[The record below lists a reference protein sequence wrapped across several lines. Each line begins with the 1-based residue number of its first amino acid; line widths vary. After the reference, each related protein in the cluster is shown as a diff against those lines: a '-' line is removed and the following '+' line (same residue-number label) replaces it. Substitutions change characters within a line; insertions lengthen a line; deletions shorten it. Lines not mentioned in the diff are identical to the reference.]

1 MTRSEADTRA
11 WLALLRAPA
20 LGGTRLRA
28 ALAEHGSA
36 QAAREALARSRSAPL
51 ADATRAWLRAPDL
64 ALLQADLDW
73 LARPGHHLLTC
84 DDEDFPALLQRT
96 SGAPAALF
104 VAGDPTMLWR
114 PQLAIVGSRNPT
126 AAGRENAAAFAT
138 ALAQAG
144 LTITSGLADGVDAAA
159 HGAALHTPAG
169 TIAVVGTGPDRV
181 YPAKHKA
188 LARQVVEHGAL
199 VSEFPPGTGPKREH
213 FPRRNRVIAGLSL
226 GTLVVEASVQS
237 GALITA
243 RLAAEAGR
251 EVFALPGSIH
261 NPLARGCHRLIRQG
275 AALVETTDEVLEA
288 LASVAA
294 QLADALRARLEA
306 PVAAAPRAHPIAAS
320 PLGDPDY
327 ARLWDALGHDPAGID
342 QLAARTGLTVD
353 ALSSMLLL
361 MELEG
366 RVSAAHGRYARASAP
381 AEGAGS
387 SPEVPLRAG
396 KRRPTQR
403 EVG

>member
-1 MTRSEADTRA
+1 LGRSESETRA

-20 LGGTRLRA
+20 LGGGRIRPA
-28 ALAEHGSA
+28 VAEHGGA
-36 QAAREALARSRSAPL
+36 EAARQALLRRPSGL
-51 ADATRAWLRAPDL
+51 ADATREALRAPDL
-64 ALLQADLDW
+64 AALQGDLDW
-73 LARPGHHLLTC
+73 LAMPGHQLITC
-84 DDEDFPALLQRT
+84 LDADYPALLARVPN
-96 SGAPAALF
+96 APAALF
-104 VAGDPTMLWR
+104 VAGDPSMLWR

-126 AAGRENAAAFAT
+126 AAGRDNAAAFAR
-138 ALAQAG
+138 ALSTAG

-159 HGAALHTPAG
+159 HAAAPDSAAG
-169 TIAVVGTGPDRV
+169 TVAVVGTGPDRV

-188 LARQVVEHGAL
+188 LARAIATRGAL
-199 VSEFPPGTGPKREH
+199 VSEFPPGTGARREH

-261 NPLARGCHRLIRQG
+261 NPLARGCHRLIRDG
-275 AALVETTDEVLEA
+275 AALVETTDEVLGA
-288 LASVAA
+288 LAPVAA
-294 QLADALRARLEA
+294 ELADALRARLQLPA
-306 PVAAAPRAHPIAAS
+306 AAAPAAE
-320 PLGDPDY
+320 PAPPRDPDH
-327 ARLWDALGHDPAGID
+327 ARLWEALGHDPAGID

-366 RVSAAHGRYARASAP
+366 RVTAAHGRYARAVEATASGP
-381 AEGAGS
+381 GSPPQIPPGAG
-387 SPEVPLRAG
+387 R
-396 KRRPTQR
+396 RRPARR
-403 EVG
+403 EAG